1 MKVKIGTRWHEP
13 RRGRPIMLVLSD
25 EDKKGMAPMFSPM
38 RRARYAIFVHGDPL
52 FADESERAGWRN
64 DLPNFSD

>member
-25 EDKKGMAPMFSPM
+25 EDKQGMAPMFKPD
-38 RRARYAIFVHGDPL
+38 AGEQRYAVFVHGDPL
-52 FADESERAGWRN
+52 FADEEAKRAWM
-64 DLPNFSD
+64 DE